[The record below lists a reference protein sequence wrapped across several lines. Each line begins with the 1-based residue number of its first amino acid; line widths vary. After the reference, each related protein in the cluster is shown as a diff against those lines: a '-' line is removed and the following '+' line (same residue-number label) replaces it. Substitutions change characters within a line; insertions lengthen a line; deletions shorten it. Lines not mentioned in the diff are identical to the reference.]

1 MRNSFLSA
9 LYDLAKEDKRILALV
24 ADNGAIVFDK
34 FRADF
39 PHQFLNCGIAEATM
53 ATVAAGLASC
63 GKIPF
68 TYTITTFLLMRAFEQ
83 VRNDICMQN
92 MNVKLV
98 GIGAGLAY
106 STLGSTHHAIE
117 DIALMKVLPNMT
129 ILSPCDPLEAKK
141 ITMAAA
147 KVNGPVYIRLG
158 TTKEPNVYTGDYPFE
173 VGKGI
178 VLNPGEDLV
187 IIGTGG
193 ILYHALEAA
202 ALLKKEGIS
211 VRVINIHTVKPLDK
225 DIIVQAACETKAIM
239 TLEEHSILGGL
250 GESVAAVLLEHCP
263 APVRFHRMGIKDRFC
278 GGYGP
283 HRYMKE
289 RYGLSTADIAKQAKL
304 IYETKNAV
312 IL

>member
-1 MRNSFLSA
+1 MRNSFVSA

-129 ILSPCDPLEAKK
+129 IISPADPLEAKK
-141 ITMAAA
+141 ATQAAA
-147 KVNGPVYIRLG
+147 ALSGPVYLRLG
-158 TTKEPNVYTGDYPFE
+158 TTKEPNIYTGDYRFL
-173 VGKGI
+173 VGKGV
-178 VLNPGEDLV
+178 VLKNGEDLTIV
-187 IIGTGG
+187 GTGS
-193 ILYHALEAA
+193 ILHDVLEAA
-202 ALLKKEGIS
+202 EILEKAGIS
-211 VRVINIHTVKPLDK
+211 AKVINIHTIKPLDQE
-225 DIIVQAACETKAIM
+225 IILQA
-239 TLEEHSILGGL
+239 
-250 GESVAAVLLEHCP
+250 
-263 APVRFHRMGIKDRFC
+263 
-278 GGYGP
+278 
-283 HRYMKE
+283 
-289 RYGLSTADIAKQAKL
+289 
-304 IYETKNAV
+304 
-312 IL
+312 